1 LTFRGCYPLYVGVKW
16 CLHGVHCEPEKSS
29 LHPSPWTGTSWVASS
44 FGWSYFG
51 VNPIA
56 KDISS
61 SSLTYKCCA
70 HLCHFTSVLYV
81 EVDVEF
87 RRILVYYLWK
97 ISVDL
102 LVWVRK
108 NFFVFAE

>member
-1 LTFRGCYPLYVGVKW
+1 LTFSRMLSTLRGRSKW

-29 LHPSPWTGTSWVASS
+29 LHPSPKTGTSWVASS

-61 SSLTYKCCA
+61 SSLAYKRCA
-70 HLCHFTSVLYV
+70 HLRHFASVLYV
-81 EVDVEF
+81 EVDVGF
-87 RRILVYYLWK
+87 RRILVYCLWK
-97 ISVDL
+97 DQC
-102 LVWVRK
+102 
-108 NFFVFAE
+108 